1 MNLIKHDQ
9 FAMYPQCLTILYK
22 ISFNIASETSY
33 VYILSRQK
41 FVKNAKDSH
50 FDEFLKT

>member
-9 FAMYPQCLTILYK
+9 FAMYPQCLTILK
-22 ISFNIASETSY
+22 KVAFNIAREASY
-33 VYILSRQK
+33 INILSGQK
-41 FVKNAKDSH
+41 SIKNSH